1 MCFALQLLPF
11 CSSRGGEN
19 YYVQVDSHLQFAKG
33 WDELYINDL
42 HLARAFPN
50 AILST
55 YPPGFINF
63 RQEPPYTRGT
73 RICNCHFS
81 QGEGNILRV
90 EMNGRCK
97 ENETRPTQMPFAG
110 AGFVFAHSQV
120 RSVQTCNSWH
130 RTMHSYPESFPLT
143 RTQFYLYSCFV
154 MCRTIPI
161 CHGVSWVKKSHTVS
175 GHGRLDGTSTLQ
187 DSIW

>member
-1 MCFALQLLPF
+1 MMILSPHDHLFFVAF
-11 CSSRGGEN
+11 RSFRGGEN

-33 WDELYINDL
+33 WDELYIKDL
-42 HLARAFPN
+42 HLAKAFPN

-55 YPPGFINF
+55 YPPGFVNF

-81 QGEGNILRV
+81 AGEGNILRV

-120 RSVQTCNSWH
+120 R
-130 RTMHSYPESFPLT
+130 LT
-143 RTQFYLYSCFV
+143 TS
-154 MCRTIPI
+154 
-161 CHGVSWVKKSHTVS
+161 
-175 GHGRLDGTSTLQ
+175 LDPA
-187 DSIW
+187 